1 MKEASH
7 ISGGIMGHQ
16 LLCLTLLCWLAGSYA
31 QKPCILITPSVFHM
45 DFEETIVIDGLNTAF
60 DADVIVEDFPVG
72 QYVRV
77 VDRVSVNA
85 SNQFL
90 GIMKIKIPSFAH
102 YTRILQKKHFVTV
115 TVTSTWCSLRKTVL
129 VSPEAGYI
137 FIQTDKTVYT
147 KGSTVLARF
156 YTMNYNLK
164 SQHKEV
170 IFYYQGP
177 DNVIVKRSV
186 LLSSRIG
193 SHSFTLDELA
203 SSGVWTISASYGG
216 SLQQYTA
223 HFEVKDYVQPDVD
236 ISIEPHEP
244 FFYIQDQDYTIKIQA
259 TYTHGIQVNGDAF
272 VLFGVKR
279 GNERK
284 HLPDSL
290 RRTKIYHGEGK
301 AILERKDLQKV
312 FSNEQEMMEW
322 TLYVTVTVI
331 TDSGSGIIKEEL
343 ENIPIVNK
351 LYKIIFTKTPAYFK
365 PGLPHDFMVLVTNPD
380 GSPAR
385 GVPVVV
391 QPGLLRGI
399 TQDKGIVKLTL
410 NTEANINSLQI
421 MVKTDVPS
429 FKNEHQATAS
439 MTATAYKPVSGNYL
453 HLSVAGTE
461 LLRVGKNVFINFI
474 IRNSNPT
481 ILSQINHFTYL
492 VLSRG
497 QIIKVGRQEKKES
510 QTLVTLVL
518 PITWELLPSFRFV
531 AYYVVKTGLSHE
543 IVSDSIWIDVEDSCK
558 LEITEDNTRRGK
570 ELNPGAFSRVKM
582 TADYKALVNLLIVE
596 KSVHKQNAKFW
607 MSQKKVWDI
616 VGQSDSGCTA
626 GAGADGLQVFYDA
639 GLALQSNFGKETTQ
653 RSEYLCKGT
662 ERRVR
667 RAIVD
672 GLDKTD
678 VRIRNEFPET
688 MWWKTET
695 IHERPDRNGVSTKLL
710 SVFLKDTIATWEVVA
725 VSLVEGKGICVA
737 PPLEIKVVKS
747 FFIDLK
753 LPFSVELNEQVE
765 IYAIIFNNKEHHIKV
780 HVKWVHSPELCSA
793 FNMQLPYSQEVTIQ
807 SFSSVR
813 LPFVFV
819 PTSLGS
825 HNVEMRATAGPSVSD
840 GIQKKIKVV
849 PKGHLVH
856 TTQSI
861 VLEPAVKGKDGVQ
874 VEKMTALDSVDH
886 IDHKAN
892 IYTTFTMQAHPLIE
906 MVKRGI
912 DGAHLDHLIKE
923 VKGNGESNMVA
934 LTAPVMAS
942 FYLDTIH
949 QWGQLQL
956 NRRDEAIQHIQS
968 GIINQLTFR
977 KPDYSYG
984 QTITSPASTWLTA
997 YIVKI
1002 FSLADNLFR
1011 DDNLVICNSVKWLLL
1026 LRQKPDGLFEES
1038 TPVSNQEMM
1047 GGNKRT
1053 SNELKTTLTAF
1064 VLVAIL
1070 ESRKICNN
1078 FVSFSSIENS
1088 VAFLR
1093 IAYPSLKNPYSVAI
1107 TSYALALAGGLQ
1119 DTNTLMAASTGNYW
1133 NDPNSRF
1140 VSIEATSYA
1149 LLALIKMEQWNSID
1163 RIVQWLIEQN
1173 FYGGTTG
1180 DTTQATVM
1188 MFQALARYYTVAY
1201 QLDMEVLLRFPTRA
1215 FERFILKTDSILTH
1229 SRVISFQMSVKED
1242 CTITAKGKGLVNLT
1256 ITRSYY
1262 SNYKKDCDNYDLS
1275 VTAREEYLVENPK
1288 DVKSTV
1294 AITICVRSL
1303 KASYAS
1309 LAVVEVVMLSGF
1321 IPDTSTLDKLKER
1334 KDMSI
1339 DFNLSKGPL
1348 IFYLS
1353 KVSQTKKQCLQFN
1366 VHQYFWFEHLQP
1378 ASVTIYDYYIPDN
1391 RCTKFY
1397 HMKEENKDLNKVC
1410 KEDIC
1415 RCTEGNCYF
1424 EHQID
1429 DNNPDFLYNKI
1440 CEESVAYA
1448 YKATLSDIEDSDSY
1462 TTYVMTIQRVFKE
1475 GADEVSQGWKRNF
1488 LNHKACQHFLKL
1500 EKGRDYFLW
1509 GKSEDLWSLPS
1520 VYSYIIG
1527 KDTWFE
1533 WFPNPNDCQ
1542 NPKYSYLCEKA
1553 QQLEEDLDFKG
1564 CML

>member
-7 ISGGIMGHQ
+7 ISDGIMAHQ

-31 QKPCILITPSVFHM
+31 QNQCLLITPSVLHM
-45 DFEETIVIDGLNTAF
+45 DIEETIVIDGLNSAF
-60 DADVIVEDFPVG
+60 DADVTVEDFPRSLDR
-72 QYVRV
+72 RV
-77 VDRVSVNA
+77 VGRVSVNA

-90 GIMKIKIPSFAH
+90 GIMKIKIRSFAY
-102 YTRILQKKHFVTV
+102 YTSILQEKHFVTLKV
-115 TVTSTWCSLRKTVL
+115 ASTWCSLSKTVL
-129 VSPEAGYI
+129 ISPEAGYI

-147 KGSTVLARF
+147 QGSIVLVRF
-156 YTMNYNLK
+156 YAMNYNLK
-164 SQHKEV
+164 SHHKPI
-170 IFYYQGP
+170 IFYYQNP
-177 DNVIVKRSV
+177 DNIIVKRSEGSSS
-186 LLSSRIG
+186 SSRIG
-193 SHSFTLDELA
+193 FDSFRLDDIA
-203 SSGVWTISASYGG
+203 SSGVWTISASYGN
-216 SLQQYTA
+216 SVQQYTA
-223 HFEVKDYVQPDVD
+223 HFEVTDYVQPDVD

-244 FFYIQDQDYTIKIQA
+244 FYCIQDQDYTIKIKA

-279 GNERK
+279 DNERK

-312 FSNEQEMMEW
+312 LRNEQEMMEW

-331 TDSGSGIIKEEL
+331 TDSGSGIVKAEL

-365 PGLPHDFMVLVTNPD
+365 PGLPHDFTVLVTNPD

-391 QPGLLRGI
+391 QPGPLRGI
-399 TQDKGIVKLTL
+399 TQDEGTVKLTL

-421 MVKTDVPS
+421 MAKTDVS
-429 FKNEHQATAS
+429 TFKNEHQATAS

-453 HLSVAGTE
+453 HLSVTGTE

-474 IRNSNPT
+474 IRNSDPT

-497 QIIKVGRQEKKES
+497 QIIKVGRQERKKN

-518 PITWELLPSFRFV
+518 PITWEMLPSFRFV
-531 AYYVVKTGLSHE
+531 AYYVVKNE

-558 LEITEDNTRRGK
+558 LEITEDTTRRGK
-570 ELNPGAFSRVKM
+570 ELNPGAVSRVKI
-582 TADYKALVNLLIVE
+582 TADYKALVNLLVVE
-596 KSVHKQNAKFW
+596 KSVYKQNAKFW

-616 VGQSDSGCTA
+616 VGWSDSGCTA

-639 GLALQSNFGKETTQ
+639 GLALRSNFGKETMQ

-678 VRIRNEFPET
+678 AKEEVLIRYDFPET

-695 IHERPDRNGVSTKLL
+695 MNVRPDRNGVSTKALY
-710 SVFLKDTIATWEVVA
+710 VVLKDNIATWEVVA
-725 VSLVEGKGICVA
+725 VSFVEGKGICVA
-737 PPLEIKVVKS
+737 PPFELKVVKS

-765 IYAIIFNNKEHHIKV
+765 IYAIIFNNNEHQIKV
-780 HVKWVHSPELCSA
+780 HVEWVHSPELCSA
-793 FNMQLPYSQEVTIQ
+793 FNKQLPYNQEVTIQ

-819 PTSLGS
+819 PTSFGS
-825 HNVEMRATAGPSVSD
+825 HNVEIRATAGLYVSD

-849 PKGHLVH
+849 PKGHLMN

-861 VLEPAVKGKDGVQ
+861 VLEPSVKGKDGVQ
-874 VEKMTALDSVDH
+874 VEKMTVLDSVDDF
-886 IDHKAN
+886 DHKAN
-892 IYTTFTMQAHPLIE
+892 TYTTFIMQAQPLID
-906 MVKRGI
+906 MVKTGI

-923 VKGNGESNMVA
+923 VKGNGESNIVA
-934 LTAPVMAS
+934 LTAPVMAI
-942 FYLDTIH
+942 FYLDTTH
-949 QWGQLQL
+949 QWGKLQL
-956 NRRDEAIQHIQS
+956 NRRNEAIQHILS
-968 GIINQLTFR
+968 GITNQLTFQ
-977 KPDYSYG
+977 KSDFSYG
-984 QTITSPASTWLTA
+984 QTITSPGSIWLTA
-997 YIVKI
+997 YFIKI
-1002 FSLADNLFR
+1002 FSLAY
-1011 DDNLVICNSVKWLLL
+1011 NLVEVDKHVTCNSVKWLLL
-1026 LRQKPDGLFEES
+1026 HGQKPNGLFQES

-1053 SNELKTTLTAF
+1053 SNELETTLTAF

-1070 ESRKICNN
+1070 ESQEICHNH
-1078 FVSFSSIENS
+1078 VSFGSIEKS
-1088 VAFLR
+1088 MAFLR
-1093 IAYPSLKNPYSVAI
+1093 LAYPSLQNPYSVAI

-1133 NDPNSRF
+1133 KDPNSHF

-1149 LLALIKMEQWNSID
+1149 LLTLIKMEQWNSID

-1188 MFQALARYYTVAY
+1188 MFQALAWYYTVAPTIY
-1201 QLDMEVLLRFPTRA
+1201 QLDMEVSLKFPKRA
-1215 FERFILKTDSILTH
+1215 FERFILNRNTLTH

-1256 ITRSYY
+1256 IIQSYY
-1262 SNYKKDCDNYDLS
+1262 SNSKKDCDNYDLS

-1303 KASYAS
+1303 KEHYAS
-1309 LAVVEVVMLSGF
+1309 VAVVEVVMLSGF
-1321 IPDTSTLDKLKER
+1321 SPDKSSLNKLKER

-1353 KVSQTKKQCLQFN
+1353 KVSWTEKQCLQFN
-1366 VHQYFWFEHLQP
+1366 VHQYFWVEHLQP
-1378 ASVTIYDYYIPDN
+1378 ASVTIFDYYSPDN

-1397 HMKEENKDLNKVC
+1397 HMKEDNKALQTVC
-1410 KEDIC
+1410 KGDIC
-1415 RCTEGNCYF
+1415 RCTEGNCYVD
-1424 EHQID
+1424 HQID
-1429 DNNPDFLYNKI
+1429 DNNPNFLYNKI

-1448 YKATLSDIEDSDSY
+1448 YKATLSDIEDSHSY

-1475 GADEVSQGWKRNF
+1475 DI
-1488 LNHKACQHFLKL
+1488 
-1500 EKGRDYFLW
+1500 
-1509 GKSEDLWSLPS
+1509 P
-1520 VYSYIIG
+1520 
-1527 KDTWFE
+1527 
-1533 WFPNPNDCQ
+1533 
-1542 NPKYSYLCEKA
+1542 
-1553 QQLEEDLDFKG
+1553 
-1564 CML
+1564 ML